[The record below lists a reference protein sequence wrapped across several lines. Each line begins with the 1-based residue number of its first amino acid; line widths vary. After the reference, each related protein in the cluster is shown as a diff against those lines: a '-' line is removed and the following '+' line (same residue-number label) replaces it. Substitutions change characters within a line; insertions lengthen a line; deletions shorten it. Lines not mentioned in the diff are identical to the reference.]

1 MLLKSLFPSILA
13 ATSFVSSV
21 AAEDL
26 PAIEIVGNKFF
37 YSNNGSQFYI
47 KGIAYQQNNLDSNE
61 SFVDPLA
68 NPEHCKRDIPY
79 LEAVDTNVIRVY
91 ALDTS
96 QDHTEC
102 MQMLQDA
109 GIYVIADLSQPDESI
124 NRDDPSWDLDLLKDT
139 LLLSI
144 CSTTTLTF

>member
-1 MLLKSLFPSILA
+1 
-13 ATSFVSSV
+13 
-21 AAEDL
+21 
-26 PAIEIVGNKFF
+26 
-37 YSNNGSQFYI
+37 
-47 KGIAYQQNNLDSNE
+47 
-61 SFVDPLA
+61 
-68 NPEHCKRDIPY
+68 
-79 LEAVDTNVIRVY
+79 
-91 ALDTS
+91 
-96 QDHTEC
+96 